1 MHPLSLAKVIS
12 VILITLLSFPSA
24 AQTSIIADLVID
36 RTYVTP
42 GSETT
47 LIIEITN
54 PADSGI
60 SVERYGGSGY
70 GFSYGLLESHAAL
83 NSDNSCGQSLC
94 PVDSAQGFPLHP
106 GTSAQFYWNTLQ
118 VSGDAP
124 TGLMI
129 RISSINLKLS
139 DTDSRSIND
148 VHLQRDFVAIVAPD
162 GQGDPAA
169 LNALNTTNPKAGSA
183 DIRASLVLDYPDTV
197 SAGSHIEVSG
207 TLHNQGDEPITGHF
221 ILGSDRH
228 LGSHVNAFRQVSCRF
243 KCLYNGQFPL
253 NRGDSI
259 DVLFRQMYYEDDY
272 LFSGNLHIKGPHAI
286 VTDSLG
292 RTAYVYADDI
302 HVDVVQPGAEG
313 APAVYP
319 AIPERKPLALI
330 TSSDPSPRP
339 VVLDPNTGKHWIPLS
354 ASQGM
359 SFSQVVAE
367 TRTGGRFTGYSIA
380 NSEEVKTLMLNH
392 IYASGLNYPE
402 YALFGG
408 HKDLHGVTG
417 SLLDLIGETLASDH
431 VGGQTRYAQGMVAD
445 VPEPGAKTVTM
456 DVRQQNGT
464 TGIFGMTGS
473 FWLNS
478 FGTAQYEGMGTWLVK
493 SPARTGGIHAL
504 QSADAVDFRYGQL
517 FISSVDVDGQTY
529 QVSFRVIDKHD
540 LTLELVSIVDEFS
553 REPAALYDV
562 QNLVLQIPRLGY
574 FVFPDDTVY
583 FDVQMVLVPGTEP
596 MRFRV
601 VSAEDV
607 EE

>member
-1 MHPLSLAKVIS
+1 MRTLRPLSLASLLLLVLLPLQAAS
-12 VILITLLSFPSA
+12 QTLIT
-24 AQTSIIADLVID
+24 ADLVTD
-36 RTYVTP
+36 RTYITP
-42 GSETT
+42 GGETT
-47 LIIEITN
+47 LVIEITN
-54 PADSGI
+54 PTGSDI
-60 SVERYGGSGY
+60 SVERYGGGGY
-70 GFSYGLLESHAAL
+70 GFNHGLLESHAAL
-83 NSDNSCGQSLC
+83 KTNNSCGQSLC
-94 PVDSAQGFPLHP
+94 PVDSTQGFPLHP

-118 VSGDAP
+118 VNADA
-124 TGLMI
+124 TAGFVI
-129 RISSINLKLS
+129 KISSISLKLS

-169 LNALNTTNPKAGSA
+169 LNALDTTNPKAGSA
-183 DIRASLVLDYPDTV
+183 DIKASLVLNYPDTV
-197 SAGSHIEVSG
+197 SAGSHVEVSG
-207 TLHNQGDEPITGHF
+207 TLHNQGDEPIAGHF

-228 LGSHVNAFRQVSCRF
+228 LGSHVNSFRQVSCRF

-253 NRGDSI
+253 GRGDSI
-259 DVLFRQMYYEDDY
+259 DVLFRQMYYEDEY

-286 VTDSLG
+286 VADSLG

-302 HVDVVQPGAEG
+302 HVDIVQSGVEG

-319 AIPERKPLALI
+319 AMPEREPLALI

-339 VVLDPNTGKHWIPLS
+339 VVLDPNTGKHWVPLS

-359 SFSQVVAE
+359 SFSRVVAE
-367 TRTGGRFTGYSIA
+367 TRTGGRFAGYSIA

-392 IYASGLNYPE
+392 IYASGLDYPE

-464 TGIFGMTGS
+464 SGIFGMTGS

-493 SPARTGGIHAL
+493 SPIRTGGVHAL

-553 REPAALYDV
+553 REPAAIYDV
-562 QNLVLQIPRLGY
+562 QSLILQIPRLGY

-583 FDVQMVLVPGTEP
+583 FDVQMVLVPGTDP
-596 MRFRV
+596 MQFRV

-607 EE
+607 DE